1 MLKELVANIFFL
13 QNVFSQ
19 KPEQFRFLVGM
30 AHCPAWCGMG
40 SSPGSSLASL
50 NGTATNSKIAG
61 NAYLGKY
68 SS

>member
-1 MLKELVANIFFL
+1 V
-13 QNVFSQ
+13 
-19 KPEQFRFLVGM
+19 
-30 AHCPAWCGMG
+30 

-50 NGTATNSKIAG
+50 NGTATNPKIAG